1 MKLGFTGS
9 REPLAELTSVVSS
22 LERIDECLGGLT
34 LHAQR
39 WKGKLNGLRTKECTP
54 LSSGLRAHRVRRWEA
69 RVVKSGVLRPTA
81 RAGSLKLLRKVLNS
95 MLDTS
100 LITSGTWAQVFTFL
114 NVGDPISGRLN
125 LKFGILTLCT
135 S

>member
-22 LERIDECLGGLT
+22 FERMDKCLGGLT
-34 LHAQR
+34 LQAQR
-39 WKGKLNGLRTKECTP
+39 WKGKLNGLRTNECTP

-69 RVVKSGVLRPTA
+69 RVVRSGVLRPTA

-100 LITSGTWAQVFTFL
+100 LITSGTWAQVLTFL